1 MNASA
6 AESYIIREL
15 KEKLPGNLYYHGL
28 HHTLDVTGAA
38 MTLAQQE
45 GITDKNAI
53 VLLRTAALFHD
64 CGFISD
70 YAEHEAAGCRIV
82 RQILPEF
89 GFSTTAIEVIC
100 GMITATKLP
109 QNPQNKLEMILCDAD
124 LDYLGRTDFKAVAST
139 LYDERK
145 ERNLVKDLD
154 SWNKTQIQFLQNHRY
169 FTTSQIMK
177 REELK
182 QKHLQELIDQQD
194 DA

>member
-1 MNASA
+1 MNAIA

-89 GFSTTAIEVIC
+89 GFSTTSIEVIC

-194 DA
+194 DV